1 MFSYTGIIYF
11 SCLFHGSLVMSMS
24 NQVHLKK
31 IIAKLLYTPFN
42 FITMIHQLC
51 CQNMIIL
58 TAIKNMIIPNE
69 IFSKRDTFHIW
80 ISIAHYLKSM
90 KFITNESNALII
102 GISESKLDSS
112 ILNSEADVI
121 RMDSLRRGETELHVK
136 QRWRNR
142 DSRRL

>member
-1 MFSYTGIIYF
+1 
-11 SCLFHGSLVMSMS
+11 
-24 NQVHLKK
+24 
-31 IIAKLLYTPFN
+31 
-42 FITMIHQLC
+42 MIHQLC

-80 ISIAHYLKSM
+80 ISIAHNLKSM
-90 KFITNESNALII
+90 KFITNESNDLII